1 MQWVSRRLTHILVC
15 DRPPALQHMS
25 STTSLPWNFH
35 QRFAW
40 RVSTLLM
47 VYIVAFWA
55 LKIAQLS
62 LPKPTPSAI
71 DWVQEVLAPGAEI
84 IWLPT
89 AILSLVFFALS
100 VWRRNPQVQF
110 LLELWV
116 AILVVLAT
124 PAY

>member
-1 MQWVSRRLTHILVC
+1 
-15 DRPPALQHMS
+15 
-25 STTSLPWNFH
+25 
-35 QRFAW
+35 
-40 RVSTLLM
+40 M